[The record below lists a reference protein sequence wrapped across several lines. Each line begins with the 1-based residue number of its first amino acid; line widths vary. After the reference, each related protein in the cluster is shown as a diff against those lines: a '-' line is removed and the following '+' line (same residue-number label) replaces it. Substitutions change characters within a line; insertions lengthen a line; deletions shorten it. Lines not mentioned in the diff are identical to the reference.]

1 MKKPL
6 LWYFT
11 DIPEEIC
18 NSFEKDMDSYDDQ
31 VINSTLSNNIIYPKI
46 RKSKNVWIPTTHWIY
61 GFIWTYILK
70 ANQENF
76 RYDITSI
83 DGQSM
88 QYTLYGDGD
97 FYQWHTDDDSNH
109 YSSFSKPISMSE
121 GQLIEDYLT
130 LQTEYS
136 RKISFSLL
144 ISDIDDYEGGNFQ
157 ILDGNKSYFTP
168 RKRGTLIIFDSRMS
182 HRVLKVTKGQRKSL
196 VGWCIGPRW
205 K

>member
-1 MKKPL
+1 M
-6 LWYFT
+6 WYFT
-11 DIPEEIC
+11 KLPQEIC
-18 NSFEKDMDSYDDQ
+18 DSLEKDISSFDDQ
-31 VINSTLSNNIIYPKI
+31 FQNSTISNNCLIPKI
-46 RKSKNVWIPTTHWIY
+46 RKSKNTWIPTTHWIY

-76 RYDITSI
+76 RYDITNI
-83 DGQSM
+83 DHQSM
-88 QYTLYGDGD
+88 QYTSYEDGD

-109 YSSFSKPISMSE
+109 HSAFPIPISMSK
-121 GQLIEDYLT
+121 GQLSEDYLT

-144 ISDIDDYEGGNFQ
+144 LSDVNDYEGGNFQ
-157 ILDGNKSYFTP
+157 ILDGKNSHFAP
-168 RKRGTLIIFDSRMS
+168 RQRGSLIIFDSRMP
-182 HRVLKVTKGQRKSL
+182 HRVLKVIKGQRKSL